1 MNDAPTIAPL
11 ATGVDGACR
20 ALGIGKT
27 KLYEEIAAGRLRAK
41 KCGTKTLLPTDQFA
55 TWLAALGSIEPL
67 RAVA

>member
-1 MNDAPTIAPL
+1 MSDAPMIAPL

-55 TWLAALGSIEPL
+55 GWLAALDPIETA
-67 RAVA
+67 RAA